1 MPAVTSLAPPCCT
14 LSADKWLY
22 LSGHWS
28 LATHTQAL
36 QALSAISCA
45 PLAIDAR
52 AVEHFDCAGVL
63 LLLRFVQQHGLN
75 PQALHFKDEHQRLVT
90 LIDHADQPV
99 ELHTRR
105 EYGVVAA
112 LERLGRAVEQIIRDL
127 TMLLGF
133 LGENLVKGS
142 RLFRCPQRLRL
153 TATVHH
159 MEQVGLDAVPLV
171 ALLAYLVG
179 VVIAWLGAA
188 ILRNFDAEIMVVEL
202 LNIAFL
208 REFAVLLTAIVLAGR
223 TASAFTAQI
232 GAMKAREEIDAIY
245 TLGLDP
251 IELLVLPRVLAL
263 LLMLPLLTFIAM
275 LAGLAGGVTVGAFD
289 LDISPAMYL
298 ARMHE
303 TMQVRH
309 VLVGLVKAPLF
320 ALVIALIGCLEGLKV
335 EGTAQSVGERTTSSV
350 VQTISLVIIIDALAA
365 LWFTQLNW

>member
-1 MPAVTSLAPPCCT
+1 MTSSPAPRCYFSAEMPSVLH
-14 LSADKWLY
+14 

-28 LATHTQAL
+28 LATHSQGLKAL
-36 QALSAISCA
+36 AAVSL
-45 PLAIDAR
+45 PLQAIDAR
-52 AVEHFDCAGVL
+52 AVEHMDCAGVL
-63 LLLRFVQQHGLN
+63 LLLRFAQQQELE
-75 PQALHFKDEHQRLVT
+75 PSALHFKTEHQKLVT
-90 LIDHADQPV
+90 LIDHADQPIAP
-99 ELHTRR
+99 HPRH
-105 EYGVVAA
+105 EYGVAAA
-112 LERLGRAVEQIIRDL
+112 LERLGRAVHQVIRDL

-133 LGENLVKGS
+133 LGENVLKCA
-142 RLFRCPQRLRL
+142 RLLRAPQRLRL

-232 GAMKAREEIDAIY
+232 GAMKAREEIDAIH

-263 LLMLPLLTFIAM
+263 LMMLPLLTFIAM

-289 LDISPAMYL
+289 LDISPTMYL

-309 VLVGLVKAPLF
+309 VLVGLIKAPLF
-320 ALVIALIGCLEGLKV
+320 AVVIALIGCLEGLKV

-365 LWFTQLNW
+365 LWFTQLGW